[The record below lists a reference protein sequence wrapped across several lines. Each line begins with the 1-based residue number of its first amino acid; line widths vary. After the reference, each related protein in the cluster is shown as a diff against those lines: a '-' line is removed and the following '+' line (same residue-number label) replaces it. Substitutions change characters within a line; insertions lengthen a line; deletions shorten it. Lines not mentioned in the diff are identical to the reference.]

1 MFKIYNI
8 KAIKM
13 NIIVIIKRML
23 NINNWWSKGLSKTSL
38 EKINA
43 NLPIKKL
50 TQVIIWLMNAFLPC
64 SDVGSSAS
72 IHTNKGKMTGAK
84 KILK

>member
-1 MFKIYNI
+1 MIQRFI
-8 KAIKM
+8 KDFF
-13 NIIVIIKRML
+13 R
-23 NINNWWSKGLSKTSL
+23 
-38 EKINA
+38 KINA
-43 NLPIKKL
+43 NLPIK
-50 TQVIIWLMNAFLPC
+50 TNPSHNMINECFLPC